1 MGTAKTGTEVAKR
14 GRMTLVADV
23 GSARTRGAAGRD
35 AVVVMETARVAVIV
49 VIVVIVGCATMVAS
63 AVKVSGESEEA
74 ATGAEAEEMTV
85 VGAQSAGV
93 TFAKGAAKPEEMTAE
108 MTVVGAQSAEVIV
121 AMSAAKTEEMTV
133 VGAQSA
139 EMTVA
144 MSAEKTE
151 EMTVVGAQSAE
162 VIVRIEASERNMSVR
177 EKTGAEIARMRG
189 QNTTRWI
196 STRRSDISTTS
207 VGVTRR
213 GSDITA
219 KR

>member
-49 VIVVIVGCATMVAS
+49 VIVGCATMVAS

-85 VGAQSAGV
+85 VGAESAGV
-93 TFAKGAAKPEEMTAE
+93 TFAKGAAKPEE

-121 AMSAAKTEEMTV
+121 AMSAA
-133 VGAQSA
+133 
-139 EMTVA
+139 
-144 MSAEKTE
+144 KTE

>member
-1 MGTAKTGTEVAKR
+1 MSAAKT
-14 GRMTLVADV
+14 
-23 GSARTRGAAGRD
+23 
-35 AVVVMETARVAVIV
+35 
-49 VIVVIVGCATMVAS
+49 
-63 AVKVSGESEEA
+63 
-74 ATGAEAEEMTV
+74 EEMTV
-85 VGAQSAGV
+85 VGAESAGV

-108 MTVVGAQSAEVIV
+108 MTVVGAQSAGVTV
-121 AMSAAKTEEMTV
+121 AMSAAKTEEMT
-133 VGAQSA
+133 A
-139 EMTVA
+139 
-144 MSAEKTE
+144 
-151 EMTVVGAQSAE
+151 VGAQSAE
-162 VIVRIEASERNMSVR
+162 VIVRIGASERNMSVR